1 MTTHRGGLGGAEVD
15 GFRLRISGR
24 CGVGAAESIASEID
38 CAGRGRRRS
47 PLRGRRK
54 PEPRSQTRS
63 SANAGSGDGVCRS
76 LRAAK
81 QGFAVP
87 SASGSFAKRSGPGC
101 WNRFEAPRE
110 SPRPWRPP
118 EDRHRSVRAARGTSR
133 NQTVQKHGRN
143 RGREHLL
150 NRDSRWRSGSIGVFQ
165 TETVAKRMGT
175 NLRPQCFAV
184 ESGRIRMLCPS
195 RGLIANHGRVEMF
208 PFSSRP
214 IFLFRDRPF
223 PGRSDETPIG
233 SPTTGCPKSCL
244 KQAERAFLSAGRPLS
259 GGASLYSAVD
269 WISNPV
275 AEISFGGIDRAA
287 VTVRA

>member
-24 CGVGAAESIASEID
+24 CGVGAAESIASELG

-87 SASGSFAKRSGPGC
+87 SASGSFATRSGPGC

-143 RGREHLL
+143 QHGRNLGREHLL

-195 RGLIANHGRVEMF
+195 RGLIANHDRVEMF

-214 IFLFRDRPF
+214 IVFRQRRPRGL
-223 PGRSDETPIG
+223 PDGTPIG
-233 SPTTGCPKSCL
+233 THGPSMP
-244 KQAERAFLSAGRPLS
+244 
-259 GGASLYSAVD
+259 
-269 WISNPV
+269 
-275 AEISFGGIDRAA
+275 
-287 VTVRA
+287 